1 MTMLF
6 FILLAFSGGL
16 FLGLKGKMRFLKK
29 YKLIPLL
36 TVLLLFSMGTEIGS
50 SKEIVDNLSS
60 IGLHAFVIALFA
72 VAGSF
77 AITFIVGRLLIRESG
92 DKDD

>member
-1 MTMLF
+1 MTMLL

-29 YKLIPLL
+29 LKVIPLF
-36 TVLLLFSMGTEIGS
+36 TILLLFSMGTEIGS
-50 SKEIVDNLSS
+50 SREIVDNLSS
-60 IGLHAFVIALFA
+60 IGLQAFIIALFA

-77 AITFIVGRLLIRESG
+77 VITFLVGRFLIRGGG
-92 DKDD
+92 DTDD